1 MKIKFGAIVVAG
13 SGKIGGHVAAKNR
26 AGAYLRTK
34 VTPSNPNTAAQA
46 NARAILASL
55 STGWGLLTE
64 SQRQSWNDAV
74 TSFATTDIFGDIKNP
89 SGINLYVKLNAN
101 LSQSGQDI
109 LVVAPEK
116 LEIPF
121 LPLTTA
127 TFGIAAHSLIFNG
140 EIDNY
145 SGQMMK
151 IQATPAFSAGISNF
165 KSKLR
170 NIGYSDTIDDFSL
183 IYGLYVTK
191 FGAPVVGSK
200 IAVSIAPIMASG
212 QQGTAQSV
220 IATVV
225 A

>member
-34 VTPSNPNTAAQA
+34 VTPSNPNTPAQA

-74 TSFATTDIFGDIKNP
+74 ASFATTDIFGDIKNP

-101 LSQSGQDI
+101 LAQSGQALLD
-109 LVVAPEK
+109 VAPEK

-121 LPLTTA
+121 FPLESA
-127 TFGIAAHSLIFNG
+127 TFSIAGATLTFNT
-140 EIDNY
+140 EIDEY
-145 SGQMMK
+145 SGTK
-151 IQATPAFSAGISNF
+151 VRIQATPAFSSGISNF

-170 NIGYSDTIDDFSL
+170 NIGYTADVDDDASN
-183 IYGLYVTK
+183 YSLYVTK